1 VTIKNTVTPFW
12 LRYLPSFLRTR
23 ITSHPSSITIL
34 SNIGW
39 LFSDTLLR
47 MIVGLLVGIWIA
59 RYLGP
64 DRYGLLN
71 YAIAFVSLF
80 SAVASMGLQ
89 DIVVRDIVR
98 NPTSSPETMGTSFL
112 LRLVGGL
119 IAFMLILASISFL
132 QPKDAL
138 TVGVVAIIG
147 FTLIFQ
153 ASDVIKYWFE
163 SQVQSKYNVW
173 VQNGALL
180 IFAAVKVMLIL
191 LEAEL
196 LAFVWAMFAEA
207 LIVAIGLFAIYLWKG
222 GKLSAWSPGYTRA
235 KSLLRDSW
243 PLILSAIAI
252 TVYMRIDQ
260 IMIGQMLG
268 NKAVGIYTA
277 AVRISEL
284 WYFIPVAIV
293 ASVFPS
299 ILEAKKKNEAIYIQ
313 RLQRLFDLMVLL
325 SLAVALPM
333 TFLSDWIV
341 LLLFG
346 PDYIGA
352 GAVLAIHVWAALF
365 VFLGVANSR
374 WFIAENRQI
383 LSLQRTL
390 LGALANVGLNLLM
403 IPKFGIIGA
412 AYATV
417 LSYAIAVLFTDVL
430 QKETRPLFVMK
441 IKSLNILRLAE
452 HALGKNI

>member
-1 VTIKNTVTPFW
+1 
-12 LRYLPSFLRTR
+12 
-23 ITSHPSSITIL
+23 
-34 SNIGW
+34 
-39 LFSDTLLR
+39 

-64 DRYGLLN
+64 DQFGLLN

-89 DIVVRDIVR
+89 DIVIRDIVR
-98 NPTSSPETMGTSFL
+98 NPASSFETMGTSFL

-119 IAFMLILASISFL
+119 IAFMLILASIIFL
-132 QPKDAL
+132 QSKDTF
-138 TVGVVAIIG
+138 TVTVVAIIG
-147 FTLIFQ
+147 FTLFFK
-153 ASDVIKYWFE
+153 ASEVIKYWFE

-180 IFAAVKVMLIL
+180 IFAAVKVLLIL
-191 LEAEL
+191 TDAALI
-196 LAFVWAMFAEA
+196 AFVWAMFAEA
-207 LIVAIGLFAIYLWKG
+207 LIVAIGLFVIYVWKG
-222 GKLSAWSPGYTRA
+222 GKLSAWSSGFTRA
-235 KSLLRDSW
+235 KSLVRDSW

-284 WYFIPVAIV
+284 WYFIPIAIV

-299 ILEAKKKNEAIYIQ
+299 ILEAKKKNEAVYIK
-313 RLQRLFDLMVLL
+313 RLQRLYDLMVVL

-346 PDYIGA
+346 PNYTGA
-352 GAVLAIHVWAALF
+352 GVVLAIHVWAALF
-365 VFLGVANSR
+365 VFLGVASSR

-383 LSLQRTL
+383 LSFQRTL
-390 LGALANVGLNLLM
+390 LGALANIGLNLFM
-403 IPKFGIIGA
+403 IPKFGIVGA

-417 LSYAIAVLFTDVL
+417 LSYAIADLFFDML
-430 QKETRPLFVMK
+430 QNKTHPMFVMK
-441 IKSLNILRLAE
+441 IRSLNILRSTKYF
-452 HALGKNI
+452 LGKLHGLSVKSG